1 MFIYLVL
8 ITFETI
14 IGILS
19 SIEKASFVIHMFIL
33 NDVLSIIN
41 ILSNQLQKK
50 TETLG
55 NAANLINGVITTFEK
70 NRSCE
75 YFSILWQQIE
85 VFSNDND
92 ISLNVPSKGWYK
104 ISNSYHQENNLSC
117 IYNIKNYYLLI
128 LFCCLIFINYM
139 Y

>member
-1 MFIYLVL
+1 MYLVL

-33 NDVLSIIN
+33 NNVLNKIN

-55 NAANLINGVITTFEK
+55 NAANLINGV
-70 NRSCE
+70 
-75 YFSILWQQIE
+75 
-85 VFSNDND
+85 
-92 ISLNVPSKGWYK
+92 
-104 ISNSYHQENNLSC
+104 HNL
-117 IYNIKNYYLLI
+117 
-128 LFCCLIFINYM
+128 
-139 Y
+139 